1 MICTILGLS
10 LGICIFFLRLL
21 PQDYL
26 KISLLKLFE
35 TAFHTV
41 INIIF
46 SKNQAMAISE
56 NFLLKK
62 LSGHIGRQLVV
73 KQYGDKTVISK
84 FPDMS
89 RRKLSP
95 KQLAVNEKMKEANVQ
110 AKRIM
115 ADDELRKEAQVRL
128 NVTRNKLY
136 TSLIKEYFTQADT
149 K

>member
-73 KQYGDKTVISK
+73 KQYGDKTGY
-84 FPDMS
+84 F
-89 RRKLSP
+89 
-95 KQLAVNEKMKEANVQ
+95 
-110 AKRIM
+110 
-115 ADDELRKEAQVRL
+115 QVSG
-128 NVTRNKLY
+128 Y
-136 TSLIKEYFTQADT
+136 E
-149 K
+149 